1 MSSAKHVRSVYTP
14 VFYLTPDPSSSSSKP
29 FLSEPRA
36 VMTYLNTLSRQ
47 HVALAQNVK
56 EVPSSRPSS
65 PELELY
71 LGPDAEKE
79 TSGLSEAQLRRV
91 QRVEDLR
98 SRVVDA
104 FRKAKGEPGEGKWTQ
119 ISQMLRMG
127 CTAGRYR
134 WIRGCAS
141 SGRQT
146 REMDPSLVLPETEEE
161 WHAMERKFE
170 QKQQL
175 KQKVEI
181 WQEGVAPV
189 EEQSQETQTS
199 ESENELAQSKADT
212 TLQRKSSSKSTVASL
227 SKQVS
232 LQFKVAKRV
241 SGIIPDEKPHDPK
254 ASNNAPLPYEEP
266 ALRLDASAMAIDDE
280 GRGIADI
287 SDAFLPPSFPSQ
299 LQTST
304 PRRERSKVPVID
316 PAPDLDVSLASAK
329 DITPNF
335 SSQKY
340 NNWSFLNDPKA
351 QSDLPPPSSP
361 RLQPPSSDQI
371 PSSSSS
377 LKPLTSSPSLPS
389 TPIRPNPK
397 KRRLDATPEAG
408 PLKKAKTTSM
418 IPADGEPPTTPLRA
432 KVSSRITTT
441 SIQMG
446 SDIVDWTKAVDQGVL
461 TTPER
466 TDKNHIPTLTEILA
480 SRKNSSPNTPKKR
493 HSGACSSP
501 TQAKAKVSATKIK
514 EPQPVVDADPQTD
527 TNDIPQ
533 VLPDREEAVDISI
546 ATNAPLDVSDITLDK
561 AALNLDVKSLYD
573 ALDASYHV
581 GYDIDMSSPAKS
593 LSSIAGSD
601 SEDSD
606 DGVGDALRDATFINA
621 AKGFEPLGAST
632 QADGGGGFAFGGMSQ
647 ASVGGGIRGFGMYN
661 SQFDVE
667 GEVDRVSE
675 LLERDVDFDGWLRDA
690 SIKDDEEDED
700 DDDA

>member
-65 PELELY
+65 PELESY
-71 LGPDAEKE
+71 LGPDAVKE
-79 TSGLSEAQLRRV
+79 TSGLTEVQLRRV

-104 FRKAKGEPGEGKWTQ
+104 FRKAKGEPGEGKWGQ

-134 WIRGCAS
+134 WVRGCAPP
-141 SGRQT
+141 GRQV
-146 REMDPSLVLPETEEE
+146 REMDPCLVLPETEEE

-170 QKQQL
+170 QKHQL
-175 KQKVEI
+175 KQKVET

-189 EEQSQETQTS
+189 EEQAQETQII
-199 ESENELAQSKADT
+199 ESQVELANSKVDT
-212 TLQRKSSSKSTVASL
+212 ILQRKSSSKSTVP
-227 SKQVS
+227 SKQGS
-232 LQFKVAKRV
+232 LQFKVSKRA
-241 SGIIPDEKPHDPK
+241 SGIITSEKPHGPTAPDD
-254 ASNNAPLPYEEP
+254 APLPHEKP
-266 ALRLDASAMAIDDE
+266 ALQLDSSPMPVDEE

-316 PAPDLDVSLASAK
+316 PPPDLDVSLASVK

-335 SSQKY
+335 SSQES
-340 NNWSFLNDPKA
+340 NRWSFLNAPEGQDDPQLA
-351 QSDLPPPSSP
+351 SSPRHPPPSSH
-361 RLQPPSSDQI
+361 QI
-371 PSSSSS
+371 PSSS
-377 LKPLTSSPSLPS
+377 LQPFTSSPSLPS
-389 TPIRPNPK
+389 TPIKPNPK
-397 KRRLDATPEAG
+397 KRRLDATPEEAG
-408 PLKKAKTTSM
+408 TFKKVKTTSM
-418 IPADGEPPTTPLRA
+418 IPADGEPPTTPPRA
-432 KVSSRITTT
+432 KVSPRITTT
-441 SIQMG
+441 DVQME
-446 SDIVDWTKAVDQGVL
+446 SDIVDWTKAVVSGVL

-466 TDKNHIPTLTEILA
+466 KDKNHIPTLTEILA
-480 SRKNSSPNTPKKR
+480 SRKKTSPNTPKR
-493 HSGACSSP
+493 RQSGIYSSP
-501 TQAKAKVSATKIK
+501 TRANVSATKS
-514 EPQPVVDADPQTD
+514 EAQPVVDTDVPSEKHDLPKVSGDSEQAAD
-527 TNDIPQ
+527 
-533 VLPDREEAVDISI
+533 VSI
-546 ATNAPLDVSDITLDK
+546 ANAPLDVSDITLDK

-573 ALDASYHV
+573 ALDASYHI

-606 DGVGDALRDATFINA
+606 EEAGDALRDTTFINA

-632 QADGGGGFAFGGMSQ
+632 QADGGGGFAFGAMSQ
-647 ASVGGGIRGFGMYN
+647 ASVGGGIRSFGMYN

-690 SIKDDEEDED
+690 SIKDDAEEEEDM
-700 DDDA
+700 